1 MIEERRKLAHNA
13 RLTYER
19 EYGDS
24 DDIHMEDVEGLEQEF
39 AGPHSQ
45 QISSASMAGAP
56 DDILAL
62 EEDPERIY
70 HAYMAALESQAGVED
85 DEFEEEF
92 EDIDPQALEAMLEL
106 S

>member
-19 EYGDS
+19 EVGDS

-45 QISSASMAGAP
+45 QTSSGAP

-70 HAYMAALESQAGVED
+70 HAYMAALESQGVAEE

-92 EDIDPQALEAMLEL
+92 EDIDPQALEAMLA
-106 S
+106 SS